1 MLRGDNKK
9 SYYKYRKDYPVFVYN
24 SFHYSFSGTKIS
36 FGFEFI
42 IEPNII
48 LRPISSIAVSHIPQN
63 REIVLPLIEN
73 LVFQIGMIELVS
85 YWKATCSPIILVK
98 AGALS
103 KEQTEWWKS
112 LYYKGLGEF
121 FYLNSLDVNYSDF
134 VNIESEGKQFHPD
147 TSMEFLDEYIVP
159 VGGGKDS
166 AVTLELLKRSG
177 KNIHPLIMNPR
188 GATLNTVTAG
198 GLQTDDVIIIERT
211 IDPELLKLNER
222 GFLNGHTPFSAML
235 AFYTLLASALTG
247 FKQIALSN
255 ESSANEATIPGTD
268 INHQYS
274 KSVEFE
280 RNFRQYTAEYINR
293 NFNYFS
299 FLRPFNEL
307 QIVSVFAGL
316 EQYHQVFKSCN
327 VGSKT
332 DSWCGSCPKCLF
344 THIMM
349 SAFKG
354 INYANSIIGKPMLNN
369 QENTKYFDELTGFSA
384 IKPFECVG
392 TLLDVQTAMLM
403 IVKNENS
410 MAPETSDSR
419 PFLVQRFMQKYK
431 PGFQIHEDGDHINKI
446 NLHSS
451 DKSEHFLDDEQL
463 SILLE
468 GFNTNNHDH
477 LN

>member
-1 MLRGDNKK
+1 MLKGNSKE
-9 SYYKYRKDYPVFVYN
+9 SYIKYRQQYPVFIYN
-24 SFHYSFSGTKIS
+24 SFHYSLSGNKLN

-42 IEPNII
+42 IDQTIIFRPN
-48 LRPISSIAVSHIPQN
+48 SSIVVPNIPQN

-73 LVFQIGMIELVS
+73 IVFQIGMIELIS
-85 YWKATCSPIILVK
+85 YWKATCSPTIVVK
-98 AGALS
+98 AGSLTETQ
-103 KEQTEWWKS
+103 KEWWKN

-121 FYLNSLDVNYSDF
+121 FYLNSIDANYADF
-134 VNIESEGKQFHPD
+134 VNIVTEGKQFYAD
-147 TSMEFLDEYIVP
+147 TSSNFQDEYIVP

-166 AVTLELLKRSG
+166 AVTLELLKRGG
-177 KNIHPLIMNPR
+177 KKIHPLIMNPR
-188 GATLNTVTAG
+188 GATLKTVTAG
-198 GLQTDDVIIIERT
+198 GLQIDDVIIIDRT
-211 IDPELLKLNER
+211 IDPELLKLNEQ

-247 FKQIALSN
+247 FKHIALSN
-255 ESSANEATIPGTD
+255 ESSANEATIPGTE

-280 RNFRQYTAEYINR
+280 HDFRHYTSEYINK

-307 QIVSVFAGL
+307 QIVSVFSGL

-344 THIMM
+344 THILL

-354 INYANSIIGKPMLNN
+354 ICYANSIIGMPMLND
-369 QENTKYFDELTGFSA
+369 EANTKYFDELTGFTVN
-384 IKPFECVG
+384 KPFECVG
-392 TLLDVQTAMLM
+392 TLLDVQTAMFI
-403 IVKNENS
+403 IVKNEQSVANE
-410 MAPETSDSR
+410 MSDSM
-419 PFLVQRFMQKYK
+419 PFLVKRFIQKFK
-431 PGFQIHEDGDHINKI
+431 TGFQHHEDGDHLYSI
-446 NLHSS
+446 NLPTS
-451 DKSEHFLDDEQL
+451 DKSEHFLNDEQL

-468 GFNTNNHDH
+468 G
-477 LN
+477 LNINSPERFS

>member
-1 MLRGDNKK
+1 MSKGDNKE
-9 SYYKYRKDYPVFVYN
+9 SYTKFRKEYPIFIYN
-24 SFHYSFSGTKIS
+24 SFHYSFSGNKIN

-42 IEPNII
+42 TDQNII
-48 LRPISSIAVSHIPQN
+48 FRPFSSISVSNIPQN

-73 LVFQIGMIELVS
+73 IIFQIGMIELIS
-85 YWKATCSPIILVK
+85 YWKATCSPTIIIK
-98 AGALS
+98 AGTLS
-103 KEQTEWWKS
+103 ETQVEWWKN

-121 FYLNSLDVNYSDF
+121 FYLNSIDVNYADF
-134 VNIESEGKQFHPD
+134 VNIVSEGKHYYRD
-147 TSMEFLDEYIVP
+147 DSNNFLDEYIVP
-159 VGGGKDS
+159 IGGGKDS
-166 AVTLELLKRSG
+166 AVTLELLMRGVK
-177 KNIHPLIMNPR
+177 KVHPLIMNPR
-188 GATLNTVTAG
+188 GATLKTVIAG
-198 GLQTDDVIIIERT
+198 GLQTDDVIIIDRT
-211 IDPELLKLNER
+211 IDPLLLKLNGR

-235 AFYTLLASALTG
+235 AFYTLLASAFTG
-247 FKQIALSN
+247 YKHIALSN

-280 RNFRQYTAEYINR
+280 QNFRQYTAEYIN
-293 NFNYFS
+293 NNMNYFS

-316 EQYHQVFKSCN
+316 DKYHQVFKSCN

-344 THIMM
+344 THIML

-354 INYANSIIGKPMLNN
+354 IKYADNIIGQPMLTN
-369 QENTKYFDELTGFSA
+369 QHNIKYFDELTGFSA

-403 IVKNENS
+403 IVKNENNS
-410 MAPETSDSR
+410 DDENSDSS
-419 PFLVQRFMQKYK
+419 PLLVKRFKHKFKQ
-431 PGFQIHEDGDHINKI
+431 GVHLIDDDINST
-446 NLHSS
+446 NLHSP
-451 DKSEHFLDDEQL
+451 DKTEHFLNKEQL

-468 GFNTNNHDH
+468 GLNLNTTGN
-477 LN
+477 LS